1 METVTRKTAFVP
13 VKIETYGAAKRGI
26 REDTGQKYN
35 YGIGTYMGQRV
46 HVANYYDEQGNL
58 CGQKLRFQ
66 NKDFKVLGTVTGVL
80 FGSNV
85 CRTEGKR
92 ICIVE
97 GEIDALS
104 MSQAQGNKWP
114 VVSIPTGAQG
124 AKKAIAAN
132 INWLEQFDK
141 VVLMFDNDE
150 PGKKAAS
157 ECAELFSPNK
167 ACIATLP
174 MKDANEMLM
183 AGKVPEL
190 VDAMWNAKSFRPD
203 GIVSGAA
210 VWDLIVR
217 DDEVES
223 KDYPWQ
229 LLNQKTHGLRT
240 RELVTVTAG
249 SGIGKSLVCREIAY
263 HLIQMGERVG
273 YIALEES
280 VKRTALGLLSI
291 ALNKPLHINGF
302 KPDEIKEP
310 FEQLIGEDKAFFYD
324 HFGSLDSD
332 NLLNRIRFLHKSC
345 GCRWVVLDHL
355 SIVVSG
361 MDEGDE
367 RRLIDRTMTA
377 LRSLVEETGMG
388 MILVSHL
395 KRPEGKGHEN
405 GAQTSLAQLR
415 GSAAIAQLSDMVIGL
430 ERDQQDDESKNITT
444 IRILKNRFSGET
456 GTAGALRYEP
466 ETGRLREVT
475 AFDGPADTEP
485 KDF

>member
-1 METVTRKTAFVP
+1 MKPARKADFSP
-13 VKIETYGAAKRGI
+13 VRIESYGAAKRGI
-26 REDTGQKYN
+26 NEETGRKFG

-46 HVANYYDEQGNL
+46 HVANYYDERGEL
-58 CGQKLRFQ
+58 CGQKLRFA
-66 NKDFKVLGTVTGVL
+66 NKDFKVLGTVTGCL
-80 FGSNV
+80 FGAQLWRS
-85 CRTEGKR
+85 EGKR
-92 ICIVE
+92 ICITE

-104 MSQAQGNKWP
+104 LSQVQSNKWP

-124 AKKAIAAN
+124 AKKSIAAN
-132 INWLEQFDK
+132 LNWLEQFEK

-150 PGKKAAS
+150 PGKKAAQ

-167 ACIATLP
+167 ACLASLP
-174 MKDANEMLM
+174 LKDANEVLM
-183 AGKVPEL
+183 AGKGGEL
-190 VDAMWNAKSFRPD
+190 VDAMWNAKAFRPD
-203 GIVSGAA
+203 GIVSGQQ
-210 VWDLIVR
+210 VWELITK
-217 DDEVES
+217 DDDVEA
-223 KDYPWQ
+223 KEYPWQ
-229 LLNQKTHGLRT
+229 LMQAKTHGLRT

-263 HLIQMGERVG
+263 HLIQQGERVG

-302 KPDEIKEP
+302 QVDEIKEP
-310 FEQLIGEDKAFFYD
+310 FDQLIGEDKAFFYD

-361 MDEGDE
+361 MDDGDE
-367 RRLIDRTMTA
+367 RRLIDRTMTN

-430 ERDQQDDESKNITT
+430 ERDQQDEESKNITT

-456 GTAGALRYEP
+456 GTAGALRYEAD
-466 ETGRLREVT
+466 TGRLREVT
-475 AFDGPADTEP
+475 AFEADSAE
-485 KDF
+485 KQGDF

>member
-1 METVTRKTAFVP
+1 VDQVEKKTDFVP
-13 VKIETYGAAKRGI
+13 VRIETYGAAKRFI

-46 HVANYYDEQGNL
+46 HVANYYDEQGKL
-58 CGQKLRFQ
+58 VGQKLRFQ
-66 NKDFKVLGTVTGVL
+66 NKDFKVLGTVSGLL
-80 FGSNV
+80 FGSNLF
-85 CRTEGKR
+85 RADGKR
-92 ICIVE
+92 ICITE

-124 AKKAIAAN
+124 AKKAIASN
-132 INWLEQFDK
+132 LNWLEQYEK

-174 MKDANEMLM
+174 LKDANEMLS
-183 AGKVPEL
+183 AGKA
-190 VDAMWNAKSFRPD
+190 VDLINAMWNAKAFRPD
-203 GIVSGAA
+203 GIVSGTA
-210 VWDLIVR
+210 VWDLIVK
-217 DDEVES
+217 DDNVEA

-229 LLNQKTHGLRT
+229 ALNNKTHGLRT

-310 FEQLIGEDKAFFYD
+310 FEQLIGDDKAFFYD

-361 MDEGDE
+361 MDDGDE

-430 ERDQQDDESKNITT
+430 ERDQQDEESKNITT
-444 IRILKNRFSGET
+444 IRVLKNRFSGET
-456 GTAGALRYEP
+456 GVAGALRYETD
-466 ETGRLREVT
+466 TGRLREV
-475 AFDGPADTEP
+475 ASFGDSEDRSQ